1 MAVVTNQ
8 QSVAALYTAIFNRAP
23 DLAGLNFWT
32 TQLNAGTSFASIA
45 AGFAQHEVFTTGI
58 GALSNAAYV
67 TALYTNILGSA
78 GDTAGIAYW
87 TARLAGGESKA
98 SVVADF
104 VHGSLTIDIPALLAA
119 GSITAADAAA
129 AQIRQDTLTNKAT
142 TGVYYATTL
151 GAASNLN
158 PNTVA
163 TSKAGLLADPAYNA
177 SVNAI
182 AGVDN
187 TAASVQA
194 AKDAIN
200 VAVGTG
206 NPVNALL
213 GQTLTLTLNQDT
225 LTGGVSNDNFVANG
239 LQNNTGTLSNSLQSA
254 DTLNGGSGTDTL
266 KVTLVENAVTV
277 TPTLNSIENVNV
289 TFAGTGTLDLANATG
304 TNTLTATGSTAAGV
318 FDNVGTI
325 ANLVVANQS
334 QDATFGKSTAT
345 AVNLTLDTVGKAVGP
360 ATVTTV
366 VNTVAT
372 TLNVTANNAFETIA
386 GLTAVTNLSVAATG
400 ASNLNTAALAGTVTS
415 ATVTGAG
422 TVNLSGGT
430 FTALTT
436 LNASTNTGGVTA
448 SVGAAA
454 LTVTGGTGVDVITYA
469 AGPAATAVVNLGAG
483 NDTLILGAAPAAGVT
498 LNGGDGTDTL
508 ALAAINYATVA
519 GFTAP
524 NLAKITGF
532 EVLSITDAGGLDAG
546 STVDVSK
553 LAGITS
559 VAFNGVATGKSATV
573 SNIGANATVTLQGD
587 LATNDG
593 AAVLT
598 LKDATGT
605 ADVLNLVLNETGAL
619 VAGSVT
625 PVTTAITAAGVETLN
640 VNTTVTSTSAG
651 VTDAKATYAL
661 TVADTALTTV
671 KITGNQALTYTTD
684 AAATKLAT
692 VDASAATAAVNINL
706 AAVANTSAAV
716 KVTGTAL
723 ADQFTL
729 TNNAVVTGGLGADKF
744 TIGAT
749 ANGQTY
755 STVTDATK
763 GDVFAFTAPAS
774 SFTAAKISL
783 GATAVFQDYLDA
795 ATAGGV
801 AGKVSWFQT
810 ATDTY
815 IVEDN
820 HAGATFTNGVDTVV
834 KLTGLVDLST
844 ANFAGV
850 NLTV

>member
-104 VHGSLTIDIPALLAA
+104 VKGSLTIDIPALLAA

-182 AGVDN
+182 AGVNN

-225 LTGGVSNDNFVANG
+225 LTGGVSNDIFVANG
-239 LQNNTGTLSNSLQSA
+239 LQSNTGALKNSLQSA

-266 KVTLVENAVTV
+266 KATLVEAAPV

-289 TFAGTGTLDLANATG
+289 TFAAAGTFDLANATG
-304 TNTLTATGSTAAGV
+304 TTTLTATGSTDVGI
-318 FDNVGTI
+318 FDNVGSI
-325 ANLVVANQS
+325 ANLVVSNQS
-334 QDATFGKSTAT
+334 KAVTFDKSTAT
-345 AVNLTLDTVGKAVGP
+345 AVNLTLDTVGKAGTQG
-360 ATVTTV
+360 TVT
-366 VNTVAT
+366 VNNAVAT
-372 TLNVTANNAFETIA
+372 TLNVTANNAFENIV
-386 GLTAVTNLSVAATG
+386 GLTGVKNLSVAATG
-400 ASNLNTAALAGTVTS
+400 ASNLDVTPLLTTVTS

-430 FTALTT
+430 LSTLTT

-448 SVGAAA
+448 TVGAPA

-469 AGPAATAVVNLGAG
+469 AAPAATAVVNLGAG

-508 ALAAINYATVA
+508 GLAAANYATVA
-519 GFTAP
+519 AFTAP

-532 EVLSITDAGGLDAG
+532 EVLSITDAGGLANA
-546 STVDVSK
+546 STVDLSK
-553 LAGITS
+553 LAGITGVS
-559 VAFNGVATGKSATV
+559 FNGVATGKSATV

-587 LATNDG
+587 LATNKG

-598 LKDATGT
+598 LKDATGS

-619 VAGSVT
+619 AAGSTTLVG
-625 PVTTAITAAGVETLN
+625 TTAITAAGVETLN
-640 VNTTVTSTSAG
+640 VNTTVTSTNAG

-763 GDVFAFTAPAS
+763 GDVFAFTATAS

-820 HAGATFTNGVDTVV
+820 AAGATFTNGVDTVV

-844 ANFAGV
+844 ATLAGV

>member
-1 MAVVTNQ
+1 MAVVTTQ

-23 DLAGLNFWT
+23 DQAGLNFWT
-32 TQLNAGTSFASIA
+32 AQLNAGTSFASIA

-58 GALSNAAYV
+58 GALNNAAYV

-98 SVVADF
+98 SVVAAF
-104 VHGSLTIDIPALLAA
+104 VQGSLTIDIPAALAA
-119 GSITAADAAA
+119 GTLSAADAAA

-142 TGVYYATTL
+142 TGVFYATTL

-182 AGVDN
+182 AGVNN

-225 LTGGVSNDNFVANG
+225 LTGGVSNDTFVANA
-239 LQNNTGTLSNSLQSA
+239 LNNAGTLVDSLQGA
-254 DTLNGGSGTDTL
+254 DTLNGGTGTDTL
-266 KVTLVENAVTV
+266 KVTLVGTV
-277 TPTLNSIENVNV
+277 ASIAPVLNSIENVNA
-289 TFAGTGTLDLANATG
+289 TFAGAATLDLANATG
-304 TNTLTATGSTAAGV
+304 TTTLTATGSTAAGG

-325 ANLVVANQS
+325 ANLVVSNQS
-334 QDATFGKSTAT
+334 AAVTFGKSTAT
-345 AVNLTLDTVGKAVGP
+345 AVNLTLDTVGKAATPG
-360 ATVTTV
+360 TVTVT
-366 VNTVAT
+366 NTVAT

-386 GLTAVTNLSVAATG
+386 GLTAVKSLSVAATG
-400 ASNLNTAALAGTVTS
+400 ASNLNTAAVAGTVTS

-448 SVGAAA
+448 TVGAAA
-454 LTVTGGTGVDVITYA
+454 VTVTGGTGVDVITYA
-469 AGPAATAVVNLGAG
+469 AAPVASAVINLGAG
-483 NDTLILGAAPAAGVT
+483 NDTLILGAAPAVGVT
-498 LNGGDGTDTL
+498 LTGGDGTDTL
-508 ALAAINYATVA
+508 GLAAADYATVA
-519 GFTAP
+519 AFTAP

-532 EVLSITDAGGLDAG
+532 EVLSITDATGLADA

-559 VAFNGVATGKSATV
+559 VAFNGVATGKAATV
-573 SNIGANATVTLQGD
+573 TNLGANATVTFQGD
-587 LATNDG
+587 LATNSG
-593 AAVLT
+593 SATLV
-598 LKDATGT
+598 LKDATGS

-619 VAGSVT
+619 AAGSTTAVG
-625 PVTTAITAAGVETLN
+625 TTAITAAGVETLN
-640 VNTTVTSTSAG
+640 VNTTVTSTTAG

-661 TVADTALTTV
+661 TVTDTALTTV

-692 VDASAATAAVNINL
+692 VDASAATAAVTINL
-706 AAVANTSAAV
+706 SAVANTSAAV

-763 GDVFAFTAPAS
+763 GDVFAFTTAAT
-774 SFTAAKISL
+774 SFTTAKITL

-795 ATAGGV
+795 AAAGAV

-820 HAGATFTNGVDTVV
+820 AAGATFANGTDTVV
-834 KLTGLVDLST
+834 KLSGLVDLST
-844 ANFAGV
+844 AVLAAG

>member
-119 GSITAADAAA
+119 GSITAADAVA

-225 LTGGVSNDNFVANG
+225 LAGGVSNDNFVANG
-239 LQNNTGTLSNSLQSA
+239 LQNNIGTLSNSLQSA
-254 DTLNGGSGTDTL
+254 DTLNGGSGADTL
-266 KVTLVENAVTV
+266 KATLVEIVTV

-289 TFAGTGTLDLANATG
+289 TFAEAGTLDLANATG
-304 TNTLTATGSTAAGV
+304 TTTLTATGSTAAGV
-318 FDNVGTI
+318 FDTVGTI

-334 QDATFGKSTAT
+334 QDVTFDDSTAT
-345 AVNLTLDTVGKAVGP
+345 AVKLTLDTVGKAAGP
-360 ATVTTV
+360 ATTVTV
-366 VNTVAT
+366 ANAVAT
-372 TLNVTANNAFETIA
+372 TLNVTANNAIETIA

-400 ASNLNTAALAGTVTS
+400 ASNLNSADLAATVTS

-430 FTALTT
+430 YAALTT

-448 SVGAAA
+448 TVSAAA

-469 AGPAATAVVNLGAG
+469 AAPAATAVVNLGAG

-508 ALAAINYATVA
+508 ALAAANYATVA
-519 GFTAP
+519 AFTAP

-532 EVLSITDAGGLDAG
+532 EVLSITDAGGLADA
-546 STVDVSK
+546 STVDLSK
-553 LAGITS
+553 LAGITGVS
-559 VAFNGVATGKSATV
+559 FNGVAKDKSATV
-573 SNIGANATVTLQGD
+573 SNIGANVTVTLQGD
-587 LATNDG
+587 LVTNNG

-598 LKDATGT
+598 LKDATGS

-619 VAGSVT
+619 AAGSTTAVG
-625 PVTTAITAAGVETLN
+625 TTAITAAGVETLN
-640 VNTTVTSTSAG
+640 VNTTVTSTTAG

-763 GDVFAFTAPAS
+763 GDVFAFTAPAT
-774 SFTAAKISL
+774 SFTTAKISL

-795 ATAGGV
+795 ATAGA

-820 HAGATFTNGVDTVV
+820 SAAATFTNGADTVV

-844 ANFAGV
+844 ATFAAGS
-850 NLTV
+850 LTV

>member
-104 VHGSLTIDIPALLAA
+104 VKGSLTIDIPALLAA

-225 LTGGVSNDNFVANG
+225 LAGGVSNDNFVANG
-239 LQNNTGTLSNSLQSA
+239 LQSNTGTLKNSLQSA

-266 KVTLVENAVTV
+266 KATLVEAAPV

-289 TFAGTGTLDLANATG
+289 TFAAAGTLDLANATG
-304 TNTLTATGSTAAGV
+304 ITTLTATGSTDVGI
-318 FDNVGTI
+318 FDNVGSI

-334 QDATFGKSTAT
+334 KAVTFDKSTAT
-345 AVNLTLDTVGKAVGP
+345 AVNLTLDTVGKAGTQG
-360 ATVTTV
+360 TVT
-366 VNTVAT
+366 VNNAVAT
-372 TLNVTANNAFETIA
+372 TLNVTANNAFENIV
-386 GLTAVTNLSVAATG
+386 GLTGVKNLSVAATG
-400 ASNLNTAALAGTVTS
+400 ASNLDVTPLLATVTS

-430 FTALTT
+430 LSTLTT

-448 SVGAAA
+448 TVGTAA

-469 AGPAATAVVNLGAG
+469 TGPAATAVVNLGAG
-483 NDTLILGAAPAAGVT
+483 NDTLILGAAPATGAT

-508 ALAAINYATVA
+508 GLAAGDYATVA
-519 GFTAP
+519 AFTAP

-532 EVLSITDAGGLDAG
+532 EVLSITDAGGLADA
-546 STVDVSK
+546 STVDLSK
-553 LAGITS
+553 LAGITGVS
-559 VAFNGVATGKSATV
+559 FNGVATGQSATV

-587 LATNDG
+587 LVTNNG

-598 LKDATGT
+598 LKDATGS

-619 VAGSVT
+619 AAGSTTAVG
-625 PVTTAITAAGVETLN
+625 TTAITAAGVETLN
-640 VNTTVTSTSAG
+640 VNTTVTSTTAG

-763 GDVFAFTAPAS
+763 GDVFAFIAPAS

-795 ATAGGV
+795 ATAGSV

-820 HAGATFTNGVDTVV
+820 AAGATFTNGVDTVV

-844 ANFAGV
+844 ATLAGV